1 MNIERELTLVFIKNN
16 ISLSRKELYEKLCK
30 EVGYVNPNT
39 YKGWLRVAGYPMKKR
54 VKSPEIDNYI
64 KLHHRQTDKW
74 LYEHI
79 KIKFNVEIPLGTL
92 RDWKSRLKSNTN
104 RAAIRKDWERYIRL
118 HYLKYSD
125 KELAERLINKFQR
138 PITACTVKRIRLKF
152 HLYHPV
158 RKHYRTVKAVR
169 KCLNCGKDI
178 KITCD
183 NPNQKFCCKICLGEY
198 NRKKTHKRNMADLD
212 NKRVEEFLFEWTDFS
227 KKVLYDNKGSL
238 DWLDVEDVY
247 SDYMM
252 QIPSIL
258 YWIKQHG
265 YTHKQ
270 HIKGYI
276 AQTMK
281 NCIRR
286 KLKKRIVEQAE
297 LSIDLYNE
305 EKERI

>member
-1 MNIERELTLVFIKNN
+1 MNNLPFK
-16 ISLSRKELYEKLCK
+16 CD
-30 EVGYVNPNT
+30 
-39 YKGWLRVAGYPMKKR
+39 GWIPKDVKK
-54 VKSPEIDNYI
+54 KIQDYI
-64 KLHHRQTDKW
+64 RLQHRQTCTW
-74 LYEHI
+74 LQEHI
-79 KIKFNVEIPLGTL
+79 KSKFDYDISEQKIRN
-92 RDWKSRLKSNTN
+92 WKHDMNCNTN
-104 RAAIRKDWERYIRL
+104 REAIRKDWERYIRL
-118 HYLKYSD
+118 HYLKYND
-125 KELAERLINKFQR
+125 KEMAERLINKFQR
-138 PITACTVKRIRLKF
+138 PIAAYTVKRIRLKF
-152 HLYHPV
+152 HLWKPK
-158 RKHYRTVKAVR
+158 RTKYRTVKEVR
-169 KCLNCGKDI
+169 KCLNCGREI

-198 NRKKTHKRNMADLD
+198 NRKKTHARNMADLD

-227 KKVLYDNKGSL
+227 KKILYDNKGSL
-238 DWLDVEDVY
+238 DWLDLEDVY

-305 EKERI
+305 DKERI